1 MPETPTPIEIEVK
14 LRASRQAFADLA
26 KTSAFGPWRVVEQTE
41 IRLRDTYFDTSG
53 NALARQRCTL
63 RIRSLDGE
71 AIGELTLKGPAGD
84 ALGGPLAR
92 TELTAAIPVG
102 IPVHEWDTIT
112 EARPV
117 IEALRVR
124 GISYPGDL
132 AGGAVLVNPR
142 RNLRLRRDT
151 NAGHAHDHA
160 EVILSL
166 DEVRL
171 EGHPYLRRYVEIE
184 LVRGAPEAIMEVSNL
199 VAGMTRLRPARS
211 GKVQAA
217 RAWLARLHPNPSV

>member
-1 MPETPTPIEIEVK
+1 MCSSDL

-26 KTSAFGPWRVVEQTE
+26 KADAFGPWRVVEQTE
-41 IRLRDTYFDTSG
+41 TRLRDTYFDTPDR
-53 NALARQRCTL
+53 ALSRQRCTL
-63 RIRSLDGE
+63 RVRSLDGE

-84 ALGGPLAR
+84 APGGALAR
-92 TELTAAIPVG
+92 TELTAAIRVG
-102 IPVHEWDTIT
+102 SPLHDWDTIS

-124 GISYPGDL
+124 GIAYPGDL
-132 AGGAVLVNPR
+132 AAGAVLVNPR

-151 NAGHAHDHA
+151 TTGHARDHA

-184 LVRGAPEAIMEVSNL
+184 LVHGTPEAITEVADL

-217 RAWLARLHPNPSV
+217 RAWLARLHPNPIVPA